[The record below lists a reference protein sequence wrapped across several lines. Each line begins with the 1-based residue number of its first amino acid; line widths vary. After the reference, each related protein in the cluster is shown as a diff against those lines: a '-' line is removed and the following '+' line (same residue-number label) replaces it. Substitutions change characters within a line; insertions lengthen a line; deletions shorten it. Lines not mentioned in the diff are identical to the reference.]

1 MVVRTER
8 SRYILG
14 FSGGYWGCLPFAKP
28 VTILWPMLTAKKQA
42 FAEHYAAHRD
52 GPGAYRHAYTVRA
65 GTSDKSVSNGAS
77 KLLADPEIMATV
89 NELANAAV
97 AASPVVFDVATAL
110 TKWLE
115 IADADP
121 DELIGLRV
129 GCCRHCY
136 GEGGLYQWHEIEYL
150 ARLDEAER
158 QQRAGDLNVQLPD
171 LAGGFGYDHTRAPSP
186 SCWKCRGEGVER
198 VVARDTSKLTPAARL
213 LYGGVKTTRD
223 GIQINIADRTKA
235 LENACRIIGAF
246 NDKLRLDGSI
256 GLMAAVV
263 KMETD
268 DPKAAA
274 RAYQELMASTAT

>member
-1 MVVRTER
+1 
-8 SRYILG
+8 
-14 FSGGYWGCLPFAKP
+14 
-28 VTILWPMLTAKKQA
+28 MLTAKKQA
-42 FAEHYAAHRD
+42 FAEHYAAYRD
-52 GPGAYRHAYTVRA
+52 GPGAYRHAYDVRSTTTA
-65 GTSDKSVSNGAS
+65 KAISTAAS
-77 KLLADPEIMATV
+77 TLLADPEI
-89 NELANAAV
+89 ANAIDQLV
-97 AASPVVFDVATAL
+97 NNAAATAPVVFDVAAAL

-115 IADADP
+115 IAGADP

-136 GEGGLYQWHEIEYL
+136 GEGGLYQWHELEYL

-158 QQRAGDLNVQLPD
+158 LQRAGDLTAQLPD
-171 LAGGFGYDHTRAPSP
+171 LAGGFGFDHTRAPSP

-198 VVARDTSKLTPAARL
+198 VVARDTSKLTPGARL

-223 GIQINIADRTKA
+223 GIQINIADRQKA

-274 RAYQELMASTAT
+274 RAYQELMAATAT

>member
-1 MVVRTER
+1 
-8 SRYILG
+8 
-14 FSGGYWGCLPFAKP
+14 
-28 VTILWPMLTAKKQA
+28 MLTAQQQA
-42 FAEHYAAHRD
+42 FVDHYVLTRS
-52 GPGAYRHAYTVRA
+52 GPDAYRHAYRVRA
-65 GTSDKSVSNGAS
+65 TTSDKSVSEAAS
-77 KLLADPEIMATV
+77 KLLADPKIARAVEEVV
-89 NELANAAV
+89 NNAQ
-97 AASPVVFDVATAL
+97 AAAPVTFDVATAL

-115 IADADP
+115 IAGADP

-136 GEGGLYQWHEIEYL
+136 GEGGLYQWHELEYL
-150 ARLDEAER
+150 AKLDEVER
-158 QQRAGDLNVQLPD
+158 LMRDGQQGLQLPD
-171 LAGGFGYDHTRAPSP
+171 PAGGFGYDHTRAPSP

-198 VVARDTSKLTPAARL
+198 VVARDTSKLTPGARL

-223 GIQINIADRTKA
+223 GIQINIADRQKA

-274 RAYQELMASTAT
+274 RAYQELMASTAA

>member
-1 MVVRTER
+1 
-8 SRYILG
+8 
-14 FSGGYWGCLPFAKP
+14 
-28 VTILWPMLTAKKQA
+28 MLTAQQQA
-42 FAEHYAAHRD
+42 FVDHYALTRS
-52 GPGAYRHAYTVRA
+52 GPDAYRHAYRVRA
-65 GTSDKSVSNGAS
+65 TTSDKSVSTAAS
-77 KLLADPEIMATV
+77 TLLADPKIASAVEVAV
-89 NELANAAV
+89 NNAQ
-97 AASPVVFDVATAL
+97 AAAPVTFDVAAAL

-115 IADADP
+115 IAGADP

-136 GEGGLYQWHEIEYL
+136 GEGGLYQWHEVEYL
-150 ARLDEAER
+150 AKLDEAER
-158 QQRAGDLNVQLPD
+158 LQRAGDQNVQLPD
-171 LAGGFGYDHTRAPSP
+171 LAGGFGYDHTTAPNP

-213 LYGGVKTTRD
+213 LYGGVKTTKD

-274 RAYQELMASTAT
+274 RAYQELMASTAA

>member
-1 MVVRTER
+1 
-8 SRYILG
+8 
-14 FSGGYWGCLPFAKP
+14 
-28 VTILWPMLTAKKQA
+28 MLTAKKQA
-42 FAEHYAAHRD
+42 FAEHYAVYRD
-52 GPGAYRHAYTVRA
+52 GPAAYRHAYNVRSTTTA
-65 GTSDKSVSNGAS
+65 GSIATAAS
-77 KLLADPEIMATV
+77 SLLADPEIANMIEKLV
-89 NELANAAV
+89 NNAA
-97 AASPVVFDVATAL
+97 ATSPVVFDVAAAL

-115 IADADP
+115 IAGADP

-136 GEGGLYQWHEIEYL
+136 GEGGLYQWHELEYL

-171 LAGGFGYDHTRAPSP
+171 LAGGFGYDHTRDPNP

-198 VVARDTSKLTPAARL
+198 VVARDTSKLTPGARL

-223 GIQINIADRTKA
+223 GIQINIADRQKA

-246 NDKLRLDGSI
+246 NDKLKLDGSI
-256 GLMAAVV
+256 GVMAAVL

-268 DPKAAA
+268 DPQAAA
-274 RAYQELMASTAT
+274 RAYQELMASTAA